1 MEKSTHTPLY
11 DAFRRRLAA
20 YRKEAGLTQRE
31 LAARLGRE
39 PSFVARLELGERRL
53 DVVEFYWL
61 IRACGAEPAKAAAG
75 VMRELAEADRAAS
88 LQRRGRRRGRH

>member
-1 MEKSTHTPLY
+1 MEKSTHTPAY
-11 DAFRRRLAA
+11 DAFRRRLVT

-61 IRACGAEPAKAAAG
+61 CGACGRDPVAAAAE
-75 VMRELAEADRAAS
+75 VMRELTAGDRT
-88 LQRRGRRRGRH
+88 RRARRRRR